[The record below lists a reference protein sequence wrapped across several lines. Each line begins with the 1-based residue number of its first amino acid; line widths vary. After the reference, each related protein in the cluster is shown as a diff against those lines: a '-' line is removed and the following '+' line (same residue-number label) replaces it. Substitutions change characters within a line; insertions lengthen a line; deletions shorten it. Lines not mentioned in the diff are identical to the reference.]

1 MSPDT
6 GANIMKT
13 PARATFLALL
23 ALLASAASAQPVI
36 SVSVTPPFNA
46 GAVAIG
52 TPASG
57 INVRLDNIGTSALVI
72 TNVQISGAPFTF
84 TTTSGSCD
92 RGLPGSLTVAAN
104 SSCQMSVTF
113 TPTAVGVANGT
124 YTLTDNASGSPQTF
138 ALTGTGMIPSAYV
151 PSTTLLVFGP
161 QALGTTSAP
170 QTITLSN
177 PGTFY
182 SLGTTG
188 GQITGDFAQTNDC
201 GGTLATLSS
210 CHFFVTFTPTA
221 PGPRTGTLNFCPDC
235 NFATTDVSLQ
245 GGGGVGGVADVPAL
259 SKWALAA
266 LAALLSAGGLLALA
280 RRT

>member
-1 MSPDT
+1 
-6 GANIMKT
+6 MKT
-13 PARATFLALL
+13 PARTTFLAFLT
-23 ALLASAASAQPVI
+23 LLASAASAQPVI
-36 SVSVTPPFNA
+36 FVGGTPPFNA
-46 GAVAIG
+46 GPVAIG
-52 TPASG
+52 TFGNG
-57 INVRLDNIGTSALVI
+57 INVGLFNNGTSDLVI

-84 TTTSGSCD
+84 RTTSGSCD
-92 RGLPGSLTVAAN
+92 RNLPGSLTVAAN

-113 TPTAVGVANGT
+113 TPTVVGVANGT

-151 PSTTLLVFGP
+151 PSPTLLSFGP

-182 SLGTTG
+182 SLTTTDV
-188 GQITGDFAQTNDC
+188 QITGDFAQTNDC
-201 GGTLATLSS
+201 GGTLATTSS

-235 NFATTDVSLQ
+235 NFATTDVALQ
-245 GGGGVGGVADVPAL
+245 GGVGVADVPAL
-259 SKWALAA
+259 STWALAA
-266 LAALLSAGGLLALA
+266 LAALLTTGGLFALA

>member
-1 MSPDT
+1 
-6 GANIMKT
+6 MKT
-13 PARATFLALL
+13 PARATFPALL
-23 ALLASAASAQPVI
+23 ALLASAAAAQPVI
-36 SVSVTPPFNA
+36 SVGVTPPFNA
-46 GAVAIG
+46 GPVAIG
-52 TPASG
+52 TFGNG
-57 INVRLDNIGTSALVI
+57 INVTLNNIGTSDLVI
-72 TNVQISGAPFTF
+72 TNVQISGAPYTF
-84 TTTSGSCD
+84 RTTSGSCD
-92 RGLPGSLTVAAN
+92 RGLPGSLTVAAS

-151 PSTTLLVFGP
+151 PSTTLLSFGP

-170 QTITLSN
+170 QTVTLSN

-182 SLGTTG
+182 SLGIG
-188 GQITGDFAQTNDC
+188 NGQITGDFAATNDC
-201 GGTLATLSS
+201 GGTLAPLSS

-221 PGPRTGTLNFCPDC
+221 PGPRTGTLNFCVDC

-245 GGGGVGGVADVPAL
+245 GGGGIADVPAL

-266 LAALLSAGGLLALA
+266 LAALLAAGGLLALA
-280 RRT
+280 RRGRV

>member
-1 MSPDT
+1 
-6 GANIMKT
+6 MKT

-36 SVSVTPPFNA
+36 SVNGTPPFDA
-46 GAVAIG
+46 GPVALG
-52 TPASG
+52 TFGNG
-57 INVRLDNIGTSALVI
+57 INVTVNNIGTSDLVI

-84 TTTSGSCD
+84 RTTSGSCD

-113 TPTAVGVANGT
+113 TPTVVGVANGT

-151 PSTTLLVFGP
+151 PSTTLLVFGAQP
-161 QALGTTSAP
+161 LGTTSAP
-170 QTITLSN
+170 QTVTLSN
-177 PGTFY
+177 PGTFF
-182 SLGTTG
+182 SIGTGG
-188 GQITGDFAQTNDC
+188 GQITGDFAATNDC
-201 GGTLATLSS
+201 GGTLAPLSS

-221 PGPRTGTLNFCPDC
+221 PGPRTGTLNFCADC

-245 GGGGVGGVADVPAL
+245 GGGGGGGIADVPAL

-266 LAALLSAGGLLALA
+266 LAALLTAGGLFALA

>member
-1 MSPDT
+1 
-6 GANIMKT
+6 MKT
-13 PARATFLALL
+13 LAHATFLALL
-23 ALLASAASAQPVI
+23 ALIALLASAASAQPVI
-36 SVSVTPPFNA
+36 SVNGTPPFNA
-46 GAVAIG
+46 GPVAVGQPGA
-52 TPASG
+52 
-57 INVRLDNIGTSALVI
+57 INVRLDNTGTSDLVI
-72 TNVQISGAPFTF
+72 TNVQVSGPPFTF
-84 TTTSGSCD
+84 ITTSGSCD
-92 RGLPGSLTVAAN
+92 RGLPGSLTVAAF
-104 SSCQMSVTF
+104 SSCQISVMF
-113 TPTAVGVANGT
+113 SPTAVGAANGT

-161 QALGTTSAP
+161 QPLGTTSAP
-170 QTITLSN
+170 LAVTLSN

-182 SLGTTG
+182 SIGTGG
-188 GQITGDFAQTNDC
+188 GQIMGDFAATNDC
-201 GGTLATLSS
+201 GGTLAPLSS

-221 PGPRTGTLNFCPDC
+221 PGPRTGTLNFCFDC

-245 GGGGVGGVADVPAL
+245 GGGGGGVADVPAL

>member
-1 MSPDT
+1 
-6 GANIMKT
+6 MKT

-36 SVSVTPPFNA
+36 SVNATPPFDA
-46 GAVAIG
+46 GPVAIG
-52 TPASG
+52 TPGSG
-57 INVRLDNIGTSALVI
+57 INVRLDNIGTSDLVI
-72 TNVQISGAPFTF
+72 TNVQISGPPFTF
-84 TTTSGSCD
+84 ITTSGSCD
-92 RGLPGSLTVAAN
+92 RGLPGSLTVAAF
-104 SSCQMSVTF
+104 SSCQISVRF
-113 TPTAVGVANGT
+113 TPTVVGVANGT

-151 PSTTLLVFGP
+151 PSTTLLSFGP

-170 QTITLSN
+170 LTVTLSN

-182 SLGTTG
+182 SIGTDG
-188 GQITGDFAQTNDC
+188 DQITGDFAATNDC
-201 GGTLATLSS
+201 GGTLAPLSS

-221 PGPRTGTLNFCPDC
+221 PGLRSGTLNFCPDC

-245 GGGGVGGVADVPAL
+245 GGVGITDVPAL
-259 SKWALAA
+259 SRWALAV
-266 LAALLSAGGLLALA
+266 LAALLTAGGVFALA